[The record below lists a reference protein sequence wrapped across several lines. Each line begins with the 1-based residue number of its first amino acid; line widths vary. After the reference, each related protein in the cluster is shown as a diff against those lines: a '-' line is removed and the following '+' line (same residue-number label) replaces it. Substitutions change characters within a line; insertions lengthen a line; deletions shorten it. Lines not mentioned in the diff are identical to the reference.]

1 MREEVRDKDRLE
13 HIINAIDHITEFSD
27 GKTQKEIEAD
37 YLRYFGIIKNIE
49 IIGEAAY
56 KLTHSFR
63 QKYSETPWE
72 FIAKMRHVLVHDY
85 YQIDSREVWKVIQE
99 DLHPLRQQVARYLA
113 ETNWDEWENNAVVIK
128 ESAAHKFLAQTVQ
141 RMKKKGFSIEDI
153 CSVTGLKREE
163 IESL

>member
-1 MREEVRDKDRLE
+1 M
-13 HIINAIDHITEFSD
+13 
-27 GKTQKEIEAD
+27 
-37 YLRYFGIIKNIE
+37 
-49 IIGEAAY
+49 
-56 KLTHSFR
+56 
-63 QKYSETPWE
+63 
-72 FIAKMRHVLVHDY
+72 
-85 YQIDSREVWKVIQE
+85 IQE